1 MTKKEL
7 RQYKGLLREQET
19 QRRYIEKLEKRAES
33 VPIVKDKVQT
43 SQKEWPYLLVHE
55 IVDAPVPVEYSK
67 LQHEI
72 VRAKKLHEKAL
83 LETVKAAVKIELWIQ
98 TFEEARTRAILR
110 DAILNER
117 PQKDIAIEHD
127 LTEARISEIITE
139 AVNEKN
145 ISTKNS
151 KGL

>member
-7 RQYKGLLREQET
+7 RQYRGLIKEQDT
-19 QRRYIEKLEKRAES
+19 QQRYIDKLEKKAS
-33 VPIVKDKVQT
+33 AVPIVKDKVQA
-43 SQKEWPYLLVHE
+43 SQKEWPFLMVHE
-55 IVDAPVPVEYSK
+55 VVDAPAPVEYTK
-67 LQHEI
+67 LQREI
-72 VRAKKLHEKAL
+72 AKARKQQEKAL
-83 LETVKAAVKIELWIQ
+83 LESVKMAIKIETWIQ
-98 TFEEARTRAILR
+98 TFDDARTRAILR
-110 DAILNER
+110 DAILNDR